1 MCTCLKISP
10 FIQKKKKIPAGL
22 KPLEVSLAL
31 TESAKEIGLES
42 STAARH
48 LTNFIKR
55 YFSRELAFVS
65 STNLIA
71 CSINLTVARITRI
84 TGRKFM
90 LHVKR

>member
-22 KPLEVSLAL
+22 KPLEMSLTL

-42 STAARH
+42 STAARN

-55 YFSRELAFVS
+55 FFSRELAFVS

-71 CSINLTVARITRI
+71 CSINLTVVRITRI
-84 TGRKFM
+84 AGRKFM
-90 LHVKR
+90 LHAKR